1 MKNRDII
8 AIMIVSLVVLLSL
21 VALFTFFFYGN
32 AENDINVKMINTANL
47 NDVYNILLLGKDQAA
62 GLCDVIILTS
72 IDMQKGE
79 VNVMQIPRD
88 TYFNYGNGEH
98 NKINGAPCVLGAEQ
112 FVKEISNALGVRID
126 YYLCLDLNTLE
137 KMVDM
142 ISGIEIDIP
151 VDMDYEDPAQGLS
164 IHLKA
169 GKNTLNGK
177 QALGFLRYRAGY
189 ATGDIGRLDAQKLF
203 LNAFSKKVSEQ
214 NNPRLCLELFKLI
227 MKNSETNIKEKDI
240 LSLAMKMSGKKD
252 MKAFYMTACGEA
264 VRSEKSG
271 AWYYILSSASMS
283 ELLSTRFCADAK
295 KFDQDNK
302 FVDKRIKSFY
312 DIYKKHCEY
321 KIYSAEE
328 IDNNQITIN

>member
-1 MKNRDII
+1 MKSRDILT
-8 AIMIVSLVVLLSL
+8 IMIVSFVVLLIL
-21 VALFTFFFYGN
+21 VALFTFFFYGDT
-32 AENDINVKMINTANL
+32 EESMNVRMINTTNTKDA
-47 NDVYNILLLGKDQAA
+47 YNILLLGKDQAA

-112 FVKEISNALGVRID
+112 FVKEISNALGVPID
-126 YYLCLDLNTLE
+126 YYLCLDLKTLE
-137 KMVDM
+137 QMVDM
-142 ISGIEIDIP
+142 VSGIEIDIP
-151 VDMDYEDPAQGLS
+151 ADMDYEDPAQGLS
-164 IHLKA
+164 IHLNA
-169 GKNTLNGK
+169 GKNTLDGK

-189 ATGDIGRLDAQKLF
+189 TTGDIGRLDAQKLF

-214 NNPRLCLELFKLI
+214 NNPRLCIDLFKLI
-227 MKNSETNIKEKDI
+227 MKNSETNIREKDV

-271 AWYYILSSASMS
+271 AWYYILSRSSMS
-283 ELLSTRFCADAK
+283 EMLSTRFLADAE

-312 DIYKKHCEY
+312 DIYKKRCEY